1 MAQSNV
7 LCTLLWGGL
16 VFYTRCDGSVKC
28 PVYIVMEALVFYTRC
43 DGSVKCPVYIV
54 MGSFSFLYKM

>member
-1 MAQSNV
+1 MSCVHCYGELLFPIQDVMAQSNV
-7 LCTLLWGGL
+7 LCILLWGAL
-16 VFYTRCDGSVKC
+16 VSYTR
-28 PVYIVMEALVFYTRC
+28 F

>member
-1 MAQSNV
+1 MAQSNVLCILLCGALVSIQDVMAQSNV
-7 LCTLLWGGL
+7 LCTLLWG
-16 VFYTRCDGSVKC
+16 
-28 PVYIVMEALVFYTRC
+28 ALVFYTRC